1 MSMLDKHP
9 VLALAAGALTLA
21 AISGT
26 GIAAL
31 SLSGAP
37 LAYQSP
43 AVDNGPAVGRAQPEA
58 VLAKIKDSPADSV
71 LNGVLE
77 SPPAGWKPAGTLQ
90 RAAAQPV
97 PFDCPVGGT
106 APSVSASRLFST
118 GGHLVQ
124 VVLAAYRA
132 GLGAEVMKQQLDR
145 YQSCAGDDIQ
155 VQQGSLG
162 GTVPGVEAHLVYASK
177 GQSVSQVLATR
188 RGDVLAFYVADAKTP
203 VTKLARTFDLRL
215 GSKLNPV
222 CANPRSRPADASRS
236 PWSAAGY
243 RPYTVST
250 GVAVRDM
257 AVPQKASASNLLMV
271 ELPGPTLKVR
281 KVEAT
286 VQPWYPVWPPM
297 PEPMEYPEPPKSPD
311 PAATT
316 EKAVQVLTE
325 DKVGPGCG
333 WAFTGMPAVPFD
345 KNAADKANAER
356 TQKAVQALLDGQQQ
370 WQQEVLDYW
379 KAYSLYKEK
388 VAEYKKYA
396 ARVSKV
402 NAAWAEIEDDWNQ
415 YWTRY
420 ARYQDALAAHNRFL
434 GDQAQARTAYAK
446 ELERC
451 TDENKKAVKEAQE
464 ADEEPETVDCRKE
477 VKYPAI
483 LSQAAPEVPAEPSP
497 PADPTPQAE
506 DAPPA
511 EAGPQAAR

>member
-9 VLALAAGALTLA
+9 VLALAVGALALA
-21 AISGT
+21 AVSGT

-31 SLSGAP
+31 SLSGVP
-37 LAYQSP
+37 LAYRT
-43 AVDNGPAVGRAQPEA
+43 AAAAGEPAVGQAQPEA
-58 VLAKIKDSPADSV
+58 VLAKIKNSPADSV

-77 SPPAGWKPAGTLQ
+77 SPPEGWKPAGTLQ

-106 APSVSASRLFST
+106 APSVSASRLFSV

-132 GLGAEVMKQQLDR
+132 GLGAEVMEQQLAR
-145 YQSCAGDDIQ
+145 YGSCADDGVYVEEGRID
-155 VQQGSLG
+155 GKA
-162 GTVPGVEAHLVYASK
+162 PGVAAHLVLASR
-177 GQSVSQVLATR
+177 GQAVSQVLASR
-188 RGDVLAFYVADAKTP
+188 RGDVLAFYVADANAP
-203 VTKLARTFDLRL
+203 VVKLARQFDLRL
-215 GSKLNPV
+215 GSRLNPV
-222 CANPRSRPADASRS
+222 CANPRSRSADATRS

-243 RPYTVST
+243 KPYTVST

-257 AVPQKASASNLLMV
+257 AVAQRVSGSDVLMV

-297 PEPMEYPEPPKSPD
+297 PEPMAYPKPPKSPD
-311 PAATT
+311 AQATT
-316 EKAVQVLTE
+316 RQAVRILTE
-325 DKVGPGCG
+325 DKTGPGCG

-345 KNAADKANAER
+345 SAAADKANAER
-356 TQKAVQALLDGQQQ
+356 TRKAVAALKAGQQQ

-379 KAYSLYKEK
+379 KAYAKYKEQ

-396 ARVSKV
+396 AAVRKV
-402 NAAWAEIEDDWNQ
+402 NAAWARIEDDWNQ
-415 YWTRY
+415 YWAHY

-434 GDQAQARTAYAK
+434 ADQADARTQYAR

-451 TDENKKAVKEAQE
+451 TEKNRKAVEEAEE
-464 ADEEPETVDCRKE
+464 ADEEPETVDCREE
-477 VKYPAI
+477 VGWPAI
-483 LSQAAPEVPAEPSP
+483 LSQAAPVVPAEPVP
-497 PADPTPQAE
+497 PADPTPQSAK
-506 DAPPA
+506 
-511 EAGPQAAR
+511 

>member
-1 MSMLDKHP
+1 MSVLDKHP

-21 AISGT
+21 VISGT

-43 AVDNGPAVGRAQPEA
+43 AVDDGPAVGRAQPEA

-77 SPPAGWKPAGTLQ
+77 SPPPGWKAAGTLQ

-97 PFDCPVGGT
+97 PFDCPVDGT
-106 APSVSASRLFST
+106 APSVSSSRLFSV

-132 GLGAEVMKQQLDR
+132 GLGAEVMKQQLAR
-145 YQSCAGDDIQ
+145 YDSCAGDSTF
-155 VQQGSLG
+155 VQQGSLDG
-162 GTVPGVEAHLVYASK
+162 RTPGVEAHLVYASK
-177 GQSVSQVLATR
+177 GQAVSQVLATR
-188 RGDVLAFYVADAKTP
+188 RGDVLAFYVADSKTP
-203 VTKLARTFDLRL
+203 VAKLARTFDLRL

-243 RPYTVST
+243 QPYTVST

-257 AVPQKASASNLLMV
+257 AVPQKVSASDLLMV
-271 ELPGPTLKVR
+271 ELPGPTLKLR
-281 KVEAT
+281 KVGAT

-297 PEPMEYPEPPKSPD
+297 PKPMAYPEPPKSPD

-316 EKAVQVLTE
+316 EKAVRILTE
-325 DKVGPGCG
+325 DKTGPGCG

-345 KNAADKANAER
+345 SNAADKANAQR
-356 TQKAVQALLDGQQQ
+356 TKKAVAALLTGQQH

-379 KAYSLYKEK
+379 KAYGRYKER

-396 ARVSKV
+396 AKVSKV
-402 NAAWAEIEDDWNQ
+402 NAAWADIEDDWNQ
-415 YWTRY
+415 YWARY

-434 GDQAQARTAYAK
+434 GDQADARTEYAK

-451 TDENKKAVKEAQE
+451 TDENKKAVKEAEE

-477 VKYPAI
+477 VEFPAI
-483 LSQAAPEVPAEPSP
+483 LSQAAPAVPAEPAP
-497 PADPTPQAE
+497 PADPAPQA
-506 DAPPA
+506 DAAPP
-511 EAGPQAAR
+511 EEPGPQAAK